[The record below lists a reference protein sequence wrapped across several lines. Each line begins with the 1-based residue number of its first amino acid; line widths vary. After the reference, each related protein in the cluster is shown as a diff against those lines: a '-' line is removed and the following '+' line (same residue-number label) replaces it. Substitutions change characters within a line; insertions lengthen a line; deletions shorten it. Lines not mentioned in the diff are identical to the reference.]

1 MPVANGRRVAV
12 IAGCRTPFC
21 KSGTTLKDVRAVDL
35 ARFVARELL
44 ERTNLDGADVNAVIF
59 GQVVPSALVPNV
71 AREVSLLP
79 QFPKEIPAYSLN
91 RACASS
97 GQAVANAYDEIVLGD
112 AEVVLAGGVES
123 LSDIPILASR
133 RLADILMEAS
143 KAKSF
148 GARLRTLSRI
158 RPRDLVP
165 VSPAI
170 AEPSTGE
177 TMGQSAEKMAK
188 ENHISRAAQDRWALR
203 SHELAARGTDDG
215 RITAE
220 IVPWFGPGGRAGD
233 GVVTQD
239 NGVRRDTSLEQMAK
253 LKPVFDRRYGS
264 VTAANSSPL
273 TDGASAV
280 LVMSDSAARALG
292 YTPLAYV
299 RSYAVAAVDPGW
311 QLLQAPIFAVPKA
324 LERAG
329 IQWKELGVIEVHEA
343 FAAQVLSNLQGW
355 AAKGWEINEDIINVM
370 GGSIAIGHPFGATG
384 TRLVTTLANEMARR
398 DVQFGLLS
406 ICAQGGM
413 GLAMVW
419 SAADGSGRGAHLGA
433 RRRRHRR
440 RHFRLEERAGQQAFG
455 RGEAGPARDVRRV
468 GARRRRAGRRLLLVE
483 ARELHRGGRHRGVR
497 PAHHRR
503 GSRAALGRGPGNAGP
518 GGALPQTDR
527 RRDSRRVPRRRTR
540 VRPRLRVPRGLR
552 SPPDP
557 ARPPGSAARHSP
569 GGGRLPAAP
578 PVDWRPRGARHH
590 PRGQGRRR
598 QEGVPFGHRG
608 RAGSSRHPQG
618 RHHRRGAT
626 HGRRLAPASQAAG
639 RVPRMAARRQ
649 PTGPGLGLPSR
660 AEAGTRAD
668 ARQLSRAPR
677 RVGGG
682 GAWAETRHGGGSE
695 ARGAAVRAAR
705 RH

>member
-21 KSGTTLKDVRAVDL
+21 RSGTVLKDARAVDL
-35 ARFVARELL
+35 ARFVARELV

-97 GQAVANAYDEIVLGD
+97 GQAVANAYDEIILRD
-112 AEVVLAGGVES
+112 ADVVLAGGVES

-133 RLADILMEAS
+133 RLADILVEAS
-143 KAKSF
+143 KAKSL

-158 RPRDLVP
+158 RPRDLIP

-177 TMGQSAEKMAK
+177 SMGQSAEKMAK

-203 SHELAARGTDDG
+203 SHELAARGTEDG
-215 RITAE
+215 RVTAE

-239 NGVRRDTSLEQMAK
+239 NGIRRDTSLEQMAK

-355 AAKGWEINEDIINVM
+355 GALGWEINEDIINVM

-413 GLAMVW
+413 GLAMV
-419 SAADGSGRGAHLGA
+419 LE
-433 RRRRHRR
+433 RR
-440 RHFRLEERAGQQAFG
+440 
-455 RGEAGPARDVRRV
+455 
-468 GARRRRAGRRLLLVE
+468 
-483 ARELHRGGRHRGVR
+483 
-497 PAHHRR
+497 
-503 GSRAALGRGPGNAGP
+503 
-518 GGALPQTDR
+518 
-527 RRDSRRVPRRRTR
+527 
-540 VRPRLRVPRGLR
+540 
-552 SPPDP
+552 
-557 ARPPGSAARHSP
+557 
-569 GGGRLPAAP
+569 
-578 PVDWRPRGARHH
+578 
-590 PRGQGRRR
+590 
-598 QEGVPFGHRG
+598 
-608 RAGSSRHPQG
+608 
-618 RHHRRGAT
+618 
-626 HGRRLAPASQAAG
+626 
-639 RVPRMAARRQ
+639 
-649 PTGPGLGLPSR
+649 
-660 AEAGTRAD
+660 
-668 ARQLSRAPR
+668 
-677 RVGGG
+677 
-682 GAWAETRHGGGSE
+682 
-695 ARGAAVRAAR
+695 
-705 RH
+705 